1 MYCYLVLALYV
12 EAKAVMRYVQ
22 LAATTMVIT
31 TLRAALVVQFGYLNL
46 AILYSAVI
54 A

>member
-1 MYCYLVLALYV
+1 MNCYLVLALYV
-12 EAKAVMRYVQ
+12 DAKAVMHYVP
-22 LAATTMVIT
+22 LAATTILIA
-31 TLRAALVVQFGYLNL
+31 TLRAALVARFDYLNL